1 MRYRFNGLSGFG
13 KGYMS
18 PPPGPPAGAPP
29 TAPQGSWQHQKQL
42 MEMKHKHEM
51 EMMKMKLE
59 LARMQRAG
67 VAVPATLKRDTA
79 QASAAVKAV
88 GAGTSTGAAT
98 VLASDVAALKTQI
111 ETLKRKEQVAA
122 SGGAVVGAK
131 GKSVEELLV
140 GKDTSSSH
148 QRFTPSTAKKGL
160 KWNDWRKLKTRLP
173 ANFNEA
179 KYLANNPGVAAGVKR
194 GQFPSGAWH
203 YVMYG
208 APNCAYGE
216 KHGGHCSKKFAN
228 TFLGLGGAHRRP
240 GYLSG
245 IFANWSQRD

>member
-1 MRYRFNGLSGFG
+1 MRYSFNGLSGFG
-13 KGYMS
+13 KGSTS
-18 PPPGPPAGAPP
+18 PPPGAPP
-29 TAPQGSWQHQKQL
+29 TAAPGSWEHQKQL

-51 EMMKMKLE
+51 EMMRMKLQ
-59 LARMQRAG
+59 LAQMQRAG
-67 VAVPATLKRDTA
+67 VAVPATLMRDTA
-79 QASAAVKAV
+79 QASSAV
-88 GAGTSTGAAT
+88 GAVTAGTSTGAAIA
-98 VLASDVAALKTQI
+98 LASDVAALKTQI

-122 SGGAVVGAK
+122 SGGGVTGAR

-140 GKDTSSSH
+140 GKDSSATH
-148 QRFTPSTAKKGL
+148 QKFTRTTAKKGL

-173 ANFNEA
+173 ANFNEE
-179 KYLANNPGVAAGVKR
+179 KYLLNNPGVAAGVKK

-216 KHGGHCSKKFAN
+216 KHGGHCSAKFAN
-228 TFLGLGGAHRRP
+228 TFLGWGVRRP